1 MGMKIKLKETL
12 KRFFQ
17 NKKAERAGD
26 AQAVALSYEPKEG
39 RQCYVIPFFNGSA
52 SQGGGPTK
60 LRNPG
65 GVSEVFTP
73 YSRPLHALPSRGYR
87 GIRVTMCNYQ

>member
-1 MGMKIKLKETL
+1 MEKKIKLKEAL
-12 KRFFQ
+12 KTFFQ
-17 NKKAERAGD
+17 NKKAERVGHV
-26 AQAVALSYEPKEG
+26 QVVTLSCEPKEG
-39 RQCYVIPFFNGSA
+39 RQSYVIPFVDRSA

-73 YSRPLHALPSRGYR
+73 YSRPLHALPTTGYR
-87 GIRVTMCNYQ
+87 KIQFVVCF

>member
-1 MGMKIKLKETL
+1 M
-12 KRFFQ
+12 FFK
-17 NKKAERAGD
+17 NKKAELVGHE
-26 AQAVALSYEPKEG
+26 QAVTLSGEPKEG
-39 RQCYVIPFFNGSA
+39 RQRCVIPFFDRSA
-52 SQGGGPTK
+52 SQGGGPKK

-87 GIRVTMCNYQ
+87 GIRVTTGNYQ